1 MKLNMAGETAL
12 SRHSML
18 NGPVIPVVAAY
29 KQSELLHGMEIIDE
43 KWQPEKELV
52 RVEFWKYDPEPFAF
66 DGCVDPVSLAESLKD
81 IPDERVQGE
90 LEDYLEEFTAYIKE
104 HINEVA
110 ALSIICT
117 RPAELTRQSL
127 KELSLQLDRDGYAP
141 TQLDSAI
148 SAINAEEAG
157 ADIISIIRRYA
168 IGARLMNHREK
179 VEQAVKRLRANHNF
193 TKMQDT
199 WIELMKNYL
208 LNEPVL
214 NRAAFDEDFRLR
226 KQGGSARADK
236 LLDGQLNP
244 IIAELNEYMYD
255 DGGKSA

>member
-1 MKLNMAGETAL
+1 M
-12 SRHSML
+12 
-18 NGPVIPVVAAY
+18 
-29 KQSELLHGMEIIDE
+29 
-43 KWQPEKELV
+43 
-52 RVEFWKYDPEPFAF
+52 
-66 DGCVDPVSLAESLKD
+66 
-81 IPDERVQGE
+81 
-90 LEDYLEEFTAYIKE
+90 
-104 HINEVA
+104 A

-117 RPAELTRQSL
+117 RPADLTRQSL
-127 KELSLQLDRDGYAP
+127 KELALRLDRDGYAP

-148 SAINAEEAG
+148 SAINAEDAG

-179 VEQAVKRLRANHNF
+179 VEQAVKRLRANHSF
-193 TKMQDT
+193 TKMQAT

-208 LNEPVL
+208 INEPVL

-236 LLDGQLNP
+236 LLDGQLNQ